1 MSMNANDVTADLKGS
16 KTPDRLETMKKLF
29 IGIATTSF
37 VFLAGCSGNVISN
50 SANTINISGLYV
62 GTTSARA
69 VNPGGAEIA
78 SGEIAAKIE
87 IIDTAGYQSVSYKNI
102 KWKGADLS
110 YFGFLV
116 GVQGSKL
123 GSDVA
128 LILNLG
134 PGCTNPIIQGTAF
147 EDRLEMRAGSL
158 AYSCPFREAGT
169 ITWAAFNFTKQ

>member
-1 MSMNANDVTADLKGS
+1 MNTNANDVTADLKGS
-16 KTPDRLETMKKLF
+16 KTLDRLEAMKKVF
-29 IGIATTSF
+29 VGIATTSLL
-37 VFLAGCSGNVISN
+37 FLAGCSGNVTGN
-50 SANTINISGLYV
+50 SANTTNISGLYV
-62 GTTSARA
+62 GTTSARSA
-69 VNPGGAEIA
+69 NPGGVEIA

-116 GVQGSKL
+116 GVQGSKS

-134 PGCTNPIIQGTAF
+134 PGCTNPVIQGTAF
-147 EDRLEMRAGSL
+147 ADRLEMRAGSL
-158 AYSCPFREAGT
+158 AYSCPLREAGT
-169 ITWAAFNFTKQ
+169 ITWAAFNFVKQ